1 MPRSILLI
9 VLLAATMA
17 VSAQTYKWKD
27 ASGATQYS
35 DTPPPPGAKDVQ
47 QLGRVPGPP
56 APAAAGAGTAPK
68 TYADR
73 DAEFRKRQTEKQEA
87 EAKQAKAQEEEQIR
101 ARNCDQ
107 AKSQFAALDTG
118 ARVTRYNDKGERVIL
133 DDAGREAAK
142 AEAQK
147 AIDTW
152 CK

>member
-56 APAAAGAGTAPK
+56 TPAASAGTAPK

-87 EAKQAKAQEEEQIR
+87 DAKRAKAQEDEQIR
-101 ARNCDQ
+101 SRHCEQ
-107 AKSQFAALDTG
+107 AKTHLAALEAG
-118 ARVTRYNDKGERVIL
+118 ARVTRYNDKGERVVL
-133 DDAGREAAK
+133 DDAGREGAK